1 MFYNFSFQKT
11 EGVTGKAV
19 QDVNSTERHSVGE
32 EGALGEGQ
40 SAVFAR
46 NDYLYFSNHK
56 NYTHICKD

>member
-19 QDVNSTERHSVGE
+19 QGANRAARHSVEE

-40 SAVFAR
+40 SVVFAR
-46 NDYLYFSNHK
+46 NDYLYCSDHK